1 MFKRNLIITLT
12 AVAAAATGA
21 FATEFWTA
29 EELARPPGPPVEP
42 RLGFDA
48 RAEKYDA
55 EEVFGKACAFIEYWQ
70 VKDPNDPNYGGI
82 REGEDLPHIVQTDN
96 TSESVWVWSR
106 WRQLTGSHEYDD
118 AVARSWVYINKNP
131 AWEEEGWEN
140 PASKYYRIYNCGWG
154 MRAEMMYRQT
164 TGDNSLKNYGLT
176 CARFVADNLI
186 DIKNISYLNNY
197 LCTAW
202 AVGNLYEYAEDVGDA
217 GLKAKALSLASEVK
231 SLAEEAPGWRIGY
244 YSWAM
249 SGGVTVWGLHNSYF
263 KEHPNEEKSWMIKH
277 GPYLQTLVQPGA
289 GTWDNAWNAWYM
301 FGHHSC
307 YHATGDESY
316 WLKFDNVAANLVAQD
331 TDDDGGIPPSQ
342 AGTEKGDHTWVTSY
356 LCMMGMDRIIR
367 DLSVKN
373 FVAVAEPGT
382 IVLKWDPAYETH
394 ALAYNLYRETEGRPG
409 RVKITDT
416 PLTGEPPYSFVDTDV
431 VPATTYRYWLEALSP
446 TNHVRIHGPI
456 ERKAGALKATF
467 ALGQNYPNPATYGR
481 TAVPFALARA
491 GTTSFRVYDLAG
503 REVYRTQRDYS
514 AGKHVLELA
523 FDFAPGVYVYRLQ
536 AGGDEAAKRMVIT
549 K

>member
-21 FATEFWTA
+21 LATEFWTA
-29 EELARPPGPPVEP
+29 EELARPFGPPVEP
-42 RLGFDA
+42 RLGYDA
-48 RAEKYDA
+48 RAEEYDA
-55 EEVFGKACAFIEYWQ
+55 EQIFGKACAFIEYWQ
-70 VKDPNDPNYGGI
+70 VKDPKDPSYGGI

-106 WRQLTGSHEYDD
+106 WRQLTGSRKYDD
-118 AVARSWVYINKNP
+118 AVARSWVYIKKNP

-140 PASKYYRIYNCGWG
+140 PASKYYRVYNCGWG

-176 CARFVADNLI
+176 CARFVADNPI
-186 DIKNISYLNNY
+186 DIRNMSYLNNY

-231 SLAEEAPGWRIGY
+231 SLAEEAPAWRIGY
-244 YSWAM
+244 YAWAM
-249 SGGVTVWGLHNSYF
+249 SGGATVWGLHNSYF
-263 KEHPNEEKSWMIKH
+263 KEYPNDEKPWMVEY
-277 GPYLQTLVQPGA
+277 GPYLQTLVQPGV

-307 YHATGDESY
+307 YHATGDDAY
-316 WLKFDNVAANLVAQD
+316 WFNFDNVAANLVAQD
-331 TDDDGGIPPSQ
+331 TDNDGGIPPTQ
-342 AGTEKGDHTWVTSY
+342 AASDKCDHTWVTSY

-382 IVLKWDPAYETH
+382 IVLTWDPAYETH
-394 ALAYNLYRETEGRPG
+394 ALAADGRPALLLRRRRRRPG
-409 RVKITDT
+409 DDV
-416 PLTGEPPYSFVDTDV
+416 PL
-431 VPATTYRYWLEALSP
+431 
-446 TNHVRIHGPI
+446 
-456 ERKAGALKATF
+456 
-467 ALGQNYPNPATYGR
+467 
-481 TAVPFALARA
+481 LARGPESERPLPAHRADRTQGGRAQDHLRA
-491 GTTSFRVYDLAG
+491 GPKLPQPGDGGPDRRTVRAGERRQHVLPRIRPRRPRGIPDAG
-503 REVYRTQRDYS
+503 RLQRRQTRARS
-514 AGKHVLELA
+514 RARLRPRRLRVQ
-523 FDFAPGVYVYRLQ
+523 APGGRRR
-536 AGGDEAAKRMVIT
+536 GG
-549 K
+549 